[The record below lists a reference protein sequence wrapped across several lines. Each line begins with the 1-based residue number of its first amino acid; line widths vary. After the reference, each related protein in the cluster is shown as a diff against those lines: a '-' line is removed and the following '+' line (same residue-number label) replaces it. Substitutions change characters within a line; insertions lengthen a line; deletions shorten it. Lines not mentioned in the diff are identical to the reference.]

1 MSQWVGVPPPLHCSP
16 MACIGATVVET
27 FAVAAAVLIFLG
39 WGTNSATS
47 LSLCFRWRQY
57 RTYVHD
63 TARLWISVERFQQYK
78 CINMIIS
85 SECECVRTNVH
96 VYKINHTAAM
106 FRFIW
111 ISYIEKDDFLKIW
124 VDWVSLWCYNFN
136 KQGKPSILIK
146 LFPFFSNPK
155 KASKLIT
162 FPS

>member
-1 MSQWVGVPPPLHCSP
+1 MSQWIGVPPSLLPHVMYWCYCCWDVCSSSSRFDISG
-16 MACIGATVVET
+16 M
-27 FAVAAAVLIFLG
+27 
-39 WGTNSATS
+39 GTNSATS

-63 TARLWISVERFQQYK
+63 TARPRISVERFQQYK

-85 SECECVRTNVH
+85 SMWECVRTNVH

-146 LFPFFSNPK
+146 LFPFFSNLK